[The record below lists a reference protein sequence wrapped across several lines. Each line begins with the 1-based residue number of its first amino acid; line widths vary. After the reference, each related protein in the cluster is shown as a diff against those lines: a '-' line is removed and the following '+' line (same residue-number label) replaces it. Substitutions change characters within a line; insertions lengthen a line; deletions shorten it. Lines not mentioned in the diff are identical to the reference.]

1 MKRPHSRKPLGP
13 RLTSRSFFW
22 HKRLIAP
29 GAAGEMPPGGGTGA
43 QNAPQKS
50 SEMKAATF
58 LERVW
63 AWVHETFPERQ
74 IYIRSDGRVQFFT
87 FGPSLQATLAGL
99 TLIFLGWVA
108 FATVNVIFKDRI
120 IAAKDHRYQ
129 QMQQAYE
136 SRVADLQIS
145 YDELNGALVGAE
157 DRFKATADALQAKQN
172 AIAGFLGRATA
183 AQAAVGIRGAGPA
196 PAPLPPLA
204 MLPAGAQGGSMDVVS
219 PQASADSFD
228 AEGGFSSLTMMP
240 EPAAPQ
246 PRTGRPVKAS
256 FLDTATQ
263 KVAALFQAVGARLH
277 MGVTAPAGT
286 SAAYA
291 QHPALRALTQQT
303 ERVAAIGRNDV
314 QLMAQT
320 EKALGMGVT
329 NLRGVMRRTGI
340 NPDSFARKISARE
353 GIGGPEI
360 PLDQVRLEGIS
371 DPHFTRAYLGAAAV
385 LEQLNGLSTA
395 LSHVPLS
402 LPVSAASFDKSSGF
416 GARVDPF
423 TGRYAFHPGIDFA
436 GPWGSRVQATAPGKV
451 VFAGYRGGYGNMVEI
466 DHGLGLHTRYGHL
479 SSIHVRAGAAVAKGM
494 AVGRVGNTGRSTGPH
509 VHYEIWY
516 DNVVKNPN
524 NFIEAGRHVL
534 QKQG

>member
-1 MKRPHSRKPLGP
+1 MKRPHSRKTLGP

-43 QNAPQKS
+43 QNALQKS
-50 SEMKAATF
+50 SEMKTATL

-172 AIAGFLGRATA
+172 AIAGFLNRATA
-183 AQAAVGIRGAGPA
+183 AQAAVGIRGTGPA
-196 PAPLPPLA
+196 PAPLA
-204 MLPAGAQGGSMDVVS
+204 ALPATAQDGALEVIS
-219 PQASADSFD
+219 PHSSADSFD
-228 AEGGFSSLTMMP
+228 AEGGSSSLTMMP

-246 PRTGRPVKAS
+246 PRTGKPVKAS
-256 FLDTATQ
+256 FLDAAAK
-263 KVAALFQAVGARLH
+263 KVAALFQSVGARLH
-277 MGVTAPAGT
+277 VGSRPDAGS

-291 QHPALRALTQQT
+291 QHPALRALVQQT
-303 ERVAAIGRNDV
+303 DRVAAIGHNDV

-320 EKALGMGVT
+320 EKALGVGVN

-340 NPDSFARKISARE
+340 NPDSFTRKLAARE

-360 PLDQVRLEGIS
+360 PLDQVRIEGVS
-371 DPHFTRAYLGAAAV
+371 DPRFTKAYLGAAAV

-395 LSHVPLS
+395 LSHVPLA
-402 LPVSAASFDKSSGF
+402 LPVTAARFDRSSGF

-423 TGRYAFHPGIDFA
+423 TGRYAFHPGVDFA
-436 GPWGSRVQATAPGKV
+436 GPWGARVQATAPGKV

-479 SSIHVRAGAAVAKGM
+479 SSIQVRTGAAVTKGG

-509 VHYEIWY
+509 VHYEVWY
-516 DNVVKNPN
+516 ENVVKNPN